1 MALIRFKCI
10 LCGLTLPTRATIVQD
25 LYDEGCKVLGEILKT
40 HQTLQHV
47 YLSGVSTLPRPVRL
61 SKD

>member
-1 MALIRFKCI
+1 MLVEALRSNTA
-10 LCGLTLPTRATIVQD
+10 LESLTFALVQD